1 MAKTFE
7 ELYEEYCNES
17 LNNIHPILDCVMLN
31 PLTEAQI
38 SLCIFMIAD
47 VLDKNSTQANAKSD
61 DGQTPLGRIVSNTSI
76 PTEFVELIVPKLIQE
91 GADVN
96 MLSNGGDLGQ
106 ATPLFLAAAAIL
118 KHNIAGNP
126 VIECLVEHGA
136 VVETTKGRYAG
147 MANGIKAHISHYFPK
162 LAQEPKG
169 FAGYETPEA
178 ATAAAA
184 KSQESQAAQKQEQ
197 DQSELDLLGLVISE
211 E

>member
-1 MAKTFE
+1 M
-7 ELYEEYCNES
+7 
-17 LNNIHPILDCVMLN
+17 VLN

-38 SLCIFMIAD
+38 PLYMFMIAD
-47 VLDKNSTQANAKSD
+47 VLEKNSTQANAKSD
-61 DGQTPLGRIVSNTSI
+61 DGHTPLGIIVSNQFL
-76 PTEFVELIVPKLIQE
+76 PTGLVELIVLKLIKA

-106 ATPLFLAAAAIL
+106 ATPLFLAAVL
-118 KHNIAGNP
+118 KHNIAGDP
-126 VIECLVEHGA
+126 VIKCLVEHGA
-136 VVETTKGRYAG
+136 VVETTNGRYAG

-197 DQSELDLLGLVISE
+197 DQQANVGLVSEAEEPLALLAALVISE